1 MAILN
6 LQGRYFRFYP
16 TGNPLGY
23 TKENLKLD
31 STRTAFLLVDV
42 YGPHFAK
49 KSLTPAH
56 RTSKFFDEAHLSE
69 KEFELKNDVV
79 VNHIKPALD
88 TARKIGLNIVYVNNS
103 SPRIALLRSEY
114 GKMLQKAE
122 DMKIEEVFSEKC
134 VDAKEYV
141 YGQSEHLRLSPIIAP
156 QKGDFFI
163 RKHVYSGFFDS
174 RLDTLLRNLEIKNLI
189 CVGFRVDV
197 CLLATM
203 LDALYQNYKVI
214 LIRDCTLACELPE
227 EIEGLKFT
235 KRMTKWVECFV
246 GSTITSADFIKACRI
261 R

>member
-23 TKENLKLD
+23 TEEDLSLD
-31 STRTAFLLVDV
+31 TTKTAFVLVDV
-42 YGPHFAK
+42 YGPHYGE
-49 KSLTPAH
+49 KSSTSAQ
-56 RTSKFFDEAHLSE
+56 RTREFLNEAHLSE
-69 KEFELKNDVV
+69 KEFELKNDIV

-88 TARKIGLNIVYVNNS
+88 AARKIGLDIVYVNNS
-103 SPRIALLRSEY
+103 NPRIALPHSEY
-114 GKMLQKAE
+114 GKMLEKAE
-122 DMKIEEVFSEKC
+122 DMNMEEVFSEEY
-134 VDAKEYV
+134 VDPKEYV
-141 YGQSEHLRLSPIIAP
+141 YGQSEHLRFSPIIAP
-156 QKGDFFI
+156 KKGDFFI

-197 CLLATM
+197 CLLTTM
-203 LDALYQNYKVI
+203 LDALYRNYKVI

-235 KRMTKWVECFV
+235 RRMVKWVECFI
-246 GSTITSADFIKACRI
+246 GPTIASREFIKTCKMG
-261 R
+261 